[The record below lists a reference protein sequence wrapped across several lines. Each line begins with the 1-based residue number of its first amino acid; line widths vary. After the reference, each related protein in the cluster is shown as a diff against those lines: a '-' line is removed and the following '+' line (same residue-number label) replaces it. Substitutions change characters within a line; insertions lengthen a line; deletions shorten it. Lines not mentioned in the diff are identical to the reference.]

1 MSAIDDTGQRM
12 RTGPA
17 TKVTCEVDRGL
28 AAEVHAALAAAGIRQ
43 AHAHSRRSVVLR
55 ERAVLPWLP
64 PTTGVEEDPVE
75 VFEFYV
81 PPARAR
87 GVALA
92 CARALRLFA
101 PGRGA
106 IYAEEVRVLEATGL
120 DLRDGDASGDAEAAG
135 ERLSPLVL
143 VNCVVQ
149 RGHGNDIARRALELG
164 THVPT
169 VNFGIGTGVR
179 DRVGLLRI
187 AIPAEKEVVS
197 LLVEPDERDDTMAAL
212 IEAGRLDQPGRGFI
226 AAYPVAFGV
235 GNPRFFRGRQ
245 RHRATMEQVISAI
258 DELKAG
264 NGWRSRAGEA
274 GAPGAK
280 RRYLT
285 GWLNVTLACNEGSA
299 RKLAAAAMA
308 AGAGGATI
316 TKARLFSPTAQPLG
330 ASPAREVIDFGLA
343 PKRLEALM
351 ARLEDEGA
359 FGAQVAGALETKPL
373 PLALTYLP
381 D

>member
-1 MSAIDDTGQRM
+1 MT
-12 RTGPA
+12 TTLA
-17 TKVTCEVDRGL
+17 TKITCEVDRGL
-28 AAEVHAALAAAGIRQ
+28 AAQAEAVLAAAGIRQ
-43 AHAHSRRSVVLR
+43 AQAHWRRSVVLR
-55 ERAVLPWLP
+55 ERARLPFLP
-64 PTTGVEEDPVE
+64 PTTGLEEDPVE
-75 VFEFYV
+75 VYEFYV
-81 PPARAR
+81 PRPRAH
-87 GVALA
+87 GIALA
-92 CARALRLFA
+92 SARALRLFA

-106 IYAEEVRVLEATGL
+106 IYAEEVQVLDATGL
-120 DLRDGDASGDAEAAG
+120 DLRDGGASGDDDVAG

-179 DRVGLLRI
+179 DRIGLLRI

-197 LLVEPDERDDTMAAL
+197 VLVEPDERDDTMAAL
-212 IEAGRLDQPGRGFI
+212 IDAGRLDQPGRGFI

-235 GNPRFFRGRQ
+235 GNPRFSRGRQ

-264 NGWRSRAGEA
+264 SGWRARAGEA
-274 GAPGAK
+274 GAPRSK

-285 GWLNVTLACNEGSA
+285 GWLTVTLACNEGRA
-299 RKLAAAAMA
+299 QQLATAAMA

-316 TKARLFSPTAQPLG
+316 TKAKLFSPSGQPLG
-330 ASPAREVIDFGLA
+330 ASPAREVIDFGGA
-343 PKRLEALM
+343 PERLEALT
-351 ARLEDEGA
+351 ARLQDEGA
-359 FGAQVAGALETKPL
+359 FGAEVAGVLETKPL

-381 D
+381 N